1 MSINRHLGDFTESKR
16 SPYFWKLQI
25 GGWLVFTLLE
35 GIVGWI
41 LVKNGVIPPASGE
54 LFYEL
59 ILLSSVYGFLITS
72 SLRPAF
78 IWIHSRRWNPLNM
91 IPVLLCISFPMT
103 VIELLIIR
111 IPFLRDH
118 FTPLFSIHLAGARFE
133 TLGFYV
139 VLFMFACWIGIYFSS
154 SLFFDSLELGSR
166 QREGELRLLQYQM
179 QPHFLFNALNS
190 IMAVSESPKKV
201 ELITQS
207 LADYLRFSM
216 TDSEI
221 DKAPLEDELKA
232 LDGYLQVEKIRFAEN
247 LEYRIDAA
255 PETRTSDV
263 PRSLVQPLLEN
274 AIKYGQQTS
283 SMPLKI
289 TIQAQLI
296 SDSIHLM
303 VENTGSWVERNP
315 NTSTGI
321 GLKNL
326 SRRLSLLY
334 GVRATIRHER
344 SAETVKAI
352 VTIPIVPNFPSNT

>member
-1 MSINRHLGDFTESKR
+1 MINRHLGDFAESKK

-25 GGWLVFTLLE
+25 AYWVAYTLLQAFAGWALILSGIISRGSE
-35 GIVGWI
+35 G
-41 LVKNGVIPPASGE
+41 L
-54 LFYEL
+54 LLEL
-59 ILLSSVYGFLITS
+59 ILLKSAYGFAITS
-72 SLRPAF
+72 SLRPF
-78 IWIHSRRWNPLNM
+78 LRWIHSRVWHPLRM
-91 IPVLLCISFPMT
+91 LPLVVIISL
-103 VIELLIIR
+103 VAIAIEFLLITQISLVR
-111 IPFLRDH
+111 EH
-118 FTPLFSIHLAGARFE
+118 FE
-133 TLGFYV
+133 TLTSTRSTETSMMILGFYLD
-139 VLFMFACWIGIYFSS
+139 LFFFALWLGFYFGT
-154 SLFFDSLELGSR
+154 SLFFDSLELRSM
-166 QREGELRLLQYQM
+166 QRESELRLLQYQM

-190 IMAVSESPKKV
+190 IMAVSESPKRV

-221 DKAPLEDELKA
+221 DQAPLDDELKA

-247 LEYRIDAA
+247 LEYRIDAT
-255 PETRTSDV
+255 PETRVSHV

-283 SMPLKI
+283 AMPLKI
-289 TIQAQLI
+289 TIQAQLT

-334 GVRATIRHER
+334 GGRATIRHER
-344 SAETVKAI
+344 STESVKAI
-352 VTIPIVPNFPSNT
+352 VTIPIVPNFSSNT

>member
-1 MSINRHLGDFTESKR
+1 MIINRHLGDFTESKR
-16 SPYFWKLQI
+16 SPYFWKLQF

-41 LVKNGVIPPASGE
+41 LVKNGVISPPNGE
-54 LFYEL
+54 LLYEL
-59 ILLSSVYGFLITS
+59 IFLSSVYGFLITGF
-72 SLRPAF
+72 LRPVF
-78 IWIHSRRWNPLNM
+78 IWIHSRRLNPLNM

-111 IPFLRDH
+111 IPFLQDH

-133 TLGFYV
+133 TLGIYV
-139 VLFMFACWIGIYFSS
+139 VLFTFACWIGIYFSS
-154 SLFFDSLELGSR
+154 ALFFDSLELGIR

-190 IMAVSESPKKV
+190 IMAVSGSPKKV

-221 DKAPLEDELKA
+221 DQAPLDDELKA

-247 LEYRIDAA
+247 LEYRIDATA
-255 PETRTSDV
+255 ETRASEV

-283 SMPLKI
+283 AMPLKI
-289 TIQAQLI
+289 TIQAQLT

-334 GVRATIRHER
+334 GGRATIRHER
-344 SAETVKAI
+344 STESVKAI